1 MDFSLSNVLFL
12 LSKFTLTTKT
22 FGNLTFRNYQ
32 IVLLHLL
39 IFVIRESHDAREY
52 PNIDAMGVPLLSKG
66 FHNAEHKCRWRLRH
80 KNIIG
85 RRGAAFAR
93 ISVAWLG
100 RIYPFSAE
108 SSYSGGKCRGS
119 DVSTPIGPTNAS
131 KSLQK
136 DITSRLLI
144 LNSLEQKNDHFHPNF
159 IIHRFIP
166 INLLK

>member
-39 IFVIRESHDAREY
+39 NFVIRESHDAREN

-66 FHNAEHKCRWRLRH
+66 FHNAEHKCRRRLRH

-108 SSYSGGKCRGS
+108 SS
-119 DVSTPIGPTNAS
+119 

-144 LNSLEQKNDHFHPNF
+144 LNSLEQKKTIVF
-159 IIHRFIP
+159 ILISSFIASSP
-166 INLLK
+166 LTY